1 MLGGLVIR
9 MSPGTLASRPVTET
23 VQSAMTH
30 ELAED
35 WRSNWSPQPGLTL
48 HLKGSRILHHRGRFV
63 A

>member
-9 MSPGTLASRPVTET
+9 TSPGTLTSRPATEM
-23 VQSAMTH
+23 VQSAVTH
-30 ELAED
+30 DLAED